1 MFQALLGSIA
11 PALGHE
17 ALARVT
23 LLINHVLAAEPQ
35 ATARLAPHAGRT
47 VTIEWRQWP
56 ALLPPP
62 PPAQWE
68 ISRAGL
74 LDADVGQMPAPV
86 PADGAAPDAGMVVT
100 LDAQELIGWLLSA
113 RGGRPPMDIRGD
125 AEFATQIGW
134 LAENLRWDIEDDL
147 ARVIGD
153 APARQITQVGRLF
166 ASTLRALL
174 QTLRRRP

>member
-11 PALGHE
+11 PALGQE
-17 ALARVT
+17 VLARAT

-35 ATARLAPHAGRT
+35 ATARLAPHAGRS

-62 PPAQWE
+62 PPLQWE

-74 LDADVGQMPAPV
+74 LDQDLGQS
-86 PADGAAPDAGMVVT
+86 DGVVDAGLVVS
-100 LDAQELIGWLLSA
+100 LDARELGGWLLAA

-125 AEFATQIGW
+125 AEFAAQIGW

-147 ARVIGD
+147 ARVVGD
-153 APARQITQVGRLF
+153 VPARQLTRLGELF
-166 ASTLRALL
+166 VSTLRRLL
-174 QTLRRRP
+174 QSLRRTA